1 MSSCRVSLL
10 CCVTWLCYYVIG
22 VNYRKTIRPPPLLSS
37 LIARDGNHCSWSN
50 RCPFSQSTSWVIN
63 IKYFFSTFSFLCDI
77 KLSHSTLASQR
88 LVPPIQ
94 FWCPSQVAT
103 VTWRHAVSRNVT
115 QRSIRERERHD
126 NTFLAQRPAL
136 FQFYREAGN
145 TNDEERMLHC
155 VTLWRSHN
163 ISLMTHYIGRPGENE
178 GNSGNVLHFLPIE
191 LMRPNLCIWPFCK
204 FCIIGGCQGE
214 SDIFI

>member
-1 MSSCRVSLL
+1 MSSCQVSLL

-115 QRSIRERERHD
+115 QRSIRERERGMTTHSSHSARLYF
-126 NTFLAQRPAL
+126 NFIARRGTQMTR
-136 FQFYREAGN
+136 RECYIV
-145 TNDEERMLHC
+145 LHC
-155 VTLWRSHN
+155 DAVT
-163 ISLMTHYIGRPGENE
+163 ISLSWHITLAGPGKMKAILEM
-178 GNSGNVLHFLPIE
+178 SSISFP
-191 LMRPNLCIWPFCK
+191 
-204 FCIIGGCQGE
+204 
-214 SDIFI
+214 

>member
-1 MSSCRVSLL
+1 MSSCRLSLL

-50 RCPFSQSTSWVIN
+50 RCPFSQSTSWEIH

-115 QRSIRERERHD
+115 QRSIREREAWQHIPRTAPSFISILSRGGEHKWRGE
-126 NTFLAQRPAL
+126 NVTLC
-136 FQFYREAGN
+136 YV
-145 TNDEERMLHC
+145 LHC
-155 VTLWRSHN
+155 DAVT
-163 ISLMTHYIGRPGENE
+163 ISLSWHITLAGPGKMKAILEM
-178 GNSGNVLHFLPIE
+178 SSISFP
-191 LMRPNLCIWPFCK
+191 
-204 FCIIGGCQGE
+204 
-214 SDIFI
+214 